1 MSKVL
6 KPLSFVLCLLSS
18 KGEGQRTDDKR
29 QRREDFGLWTGRA
42 AAPRPPSTGKMPVVP
57 VAGET
62 PATPILGARRA
73 GRVIVKRRER
83 RFPERCPLRGSDT
96 PVASRFSE
104 RQFPLRRQRMWMDMP
119 SLRRITELEVVLTRQ
134 PGGRSV
140 GWSGL
145 PVIVPPF
152 TALTRV

>member
-1 MSKVL
+1 MAKV
-6 KPLSFVLCLLSS
+6 
-18 KGEGQRTDDKR
+18 G
-29 QRREDFGLWTGRA
+29 GLWTSGSGRA
-42 AAPRPPSTGKMPVVP
+42 CR
-57 VAGET
+57 
-62 PATPILGARRA
+62 
-73 GRVIVKRRER
+73 GRVVMKRRER
-83 RFPERCPLRGSDT
+83 RFPERRSLRGSDT

-104 RQFPLRRQRMWMDMP
+104 RQFILLRQRMWMDMP

-134 PGGRSV
+134 PGGRPV

>member
-1 MSKVL
+1 MPSNRQNHVQSPKAFVFRPLSSVL
-6 KPLSFVLCLLSS
+6 K
-18 KGEGQRTDDKR
+18 GGRTKDRR
-29 QRREDFGLWTGRA
+29 QKTKEEDFRPVG
-42 AAPRPPSTGKMPVVP
+42 RPPRDRRLVGP
-57 VAGET
+57 
-62 PATPILGARRA
+62 ARRA
-73 GRVIVKRRER
+73 GHFIVKRRER

-134 PGGRSV
+134 PGGRPV
-140 GWSGL
+140 VWSGL